1 MRALL
6 ILHGVL
12 GAIVVGLLTHHAVW
26 SWRARWPQSERY
38 VRFGFVAIFLQ
49 LSIGFWVSTRFAPSA
64 PLFRVKVTTAI
75 TTAIVTLISFVV
87 HKFATPGP
95 LHRGL
100 ATLAA
105 AGAWGV
111 ALLGLALLGR

>member
-6 ILHGVL
+6 VLHGVL
-12 GAIVVGLLTHHAVW
+12 GAVVVGLLTHHAVW

-38 VRFGFVAIFLQ
+38 VRFGFIAIFLQ
-49 LSIGFWVSTRFAPSA
+49 LSIGFWVSTRFAPHS
-64 PLFRVKVTTAI
+64 PLFRVKVAMAIATAI
-75 TTAIVTLISFVV
+75 LTMISFMV
-87 HKFATPGP
+87 HKFAPPGP
-95 LHRGL
+95 FHRGL

-111 ALLGLALLGR
+111 GILGLSLIGV